1 MPYHGIQQLA
11 VRRFE
16 AVDLR
21 QGTGDDDA
29 HGVGHIVGFQ
39 RIGDGRFQHL
49 ARREDLD
56 VIAQLGPGS
65 NDFFSFVL
73 PSLFSLT
80 QLTSK

>member
-1 MPYHGIQQLA
+1 MVLPTMLATFGAVALEQAHVVHGVQQLA
-11 VRRFE
+11 VRRLE

-56 VIAQLGPGS
+56 VIAQLRAG
-65 NDFFSFVL
+65 
-73 PSLFSLT
+73 
-80 QLTSK
+80 QQ